1 MKIMVVDDVQFT
13 CISMKKILEHA
24 GHKVIVANSGQ
35 DALEFLRTNPDTG
48 LVITDLLM
56 EGMNGKEFYLQA
68 QKLKVFNGLG
78 AMSLPPFVLMTAGT
92 SVEDREEA
100 DQLGFRMVLQK
111 PVSTESLA
119 KTIDQLTR
127 IQSNEKAL
135 HLVIADSQ
143 GTTFEWFQTMFD
155 DTPHQLIRCK
165 SAKEV
170 LERHESGEPMSII
183 VAEAELDDMPATKL
197 FKRIK
202 GRQLEKVTEGRSGDI
217 IPFLLITDGL
227 AAQQLKDIRD
237 AGIKDMMSK
246 PLDLAV
252 IAEKL
257 SKLSKGTDYK
267 RPKKM
272 ADEIL
277 VVDDVGFNLVILE
290 KTFKDL
296 DYVVHRASSGYEA
309 IEHMQQPNR
318 IKAVFCDLV
327 MPGLD
332 GVDMLRYLKAKLGKN
347 LPPFVLV
354 TASSDEMRINDATC
368 VGFKHVLRKPL
379 QISEVQRT
387 LNELLAPPKPVELV
401 ESLPASTEGELATQA

>member
-1 MKIMVVDDVQFT
+1 M
-13 CISMKKILEHA
+13 
-24 GHKVIVANSGQ
+24 G
-35 DALEFLRTNPDTG
+35 
-48 LVITDLLM
+48 
-56 EGMNGKEFYLQA
+56 
-68 QKLKVFNGLG
+68 
-78 AMSLPPFVLMTAGT
+78 
-92 SVEDREEA
+92 
-100 DQLGFRMVLQK
+100 
-111 PVSTESLA
+111 
-119 KTIDQLTR
+119 
-127 IQSNEKAL
+127 
-135 HLVIADSQ
+135 
-143 GTTFEWFQTMFD
+143 
-155 DTPHQLIRCK
+155 
-165 SAKEV
+165 KEV
-170 LERHESGEPMSII
+170 LERHEAGEAMSII
-183 VAEAELDDMPATKL
+183 VAEADLDDMPATKL

-202 GRQLEKVTEGRSGDI
+202 GRQLEKVTEGRSSDI

-296 DYVVHRASSGYEA
+296 DYVVHSASSGYEA
-309 IEHMQQPNR
+309 IECMQQPNR

-332 GVDMLRYLKAKLGKN
+332 GVDVLRYLKAKLGKN

-354 TASSDEMRINDATC
+354 TASSDEMRINDATRI
-368 VGFKHVLRKPL
+368 GFKHVLRKPL
-379 QISEVQRT
+379 QINEVKR
-387 LNELLAPPKPVELV
+387 ALV
-401 ESLPASTEGELATQA
+401 DLIASSQSFATA